1 MSKYVK
7 QLKGGWKTGFP
18 VLKYKLWALI
28 GVQVVTVVAVAV
40 AAAVAAF
47 AVAVAGGQDLSEKY
61 D

>member
-28 GVQVVTVVAVAV
+28 GVQVVTAV